1 MIGGRKT
8 RSNKGTKRGPRKSKN
23 NTGRTRSG
31 IRFRVRNTVKK
42 TRKVRSNKGKKRG
55 PRTGRTRSGV
65 KFRGR
70 KKTYKQELTPSEM
83 ARLDY
88 SREEIKQKFPSLSSN
103 ELNTMF

>member
-8 RSNKGTKRGPRKSKN
+8 RSNKGKKRGPRKSKN

-31 IRFRVRNTVKK
+31 VRFRVKK
-42 TRKVRSNKGKKRG
+42 TRKVRSNKGTKRG

-70 KKTYKQELTPSEM
+70 KKTYNKQELTPSEM
-83 ARLDY
+83 ARLSY